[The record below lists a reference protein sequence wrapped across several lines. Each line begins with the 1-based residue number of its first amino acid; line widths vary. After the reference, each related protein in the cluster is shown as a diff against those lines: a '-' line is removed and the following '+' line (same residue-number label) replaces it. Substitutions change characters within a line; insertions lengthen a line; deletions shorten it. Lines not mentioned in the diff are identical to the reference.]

1 MQADVDELDINIL
14 VNVPTSL
21 NDPKPK
27 VYDLDVGELKAVPID
42 LNKLSEVVSKEVVK
56 NPNFNKLKT
65 KVNKLD
71 KKILDAAII
80 THMSQDNTDN

>member
-71 KKILDAAII
+71 QKILDATII
-80 THMSQDNTDN
+80 THMNQDNTDN